1 METVSI
7 TTESNVVAP
16 RLSADFRYPSG
27 VLSPAK
33 FAFALLGLTDLYP
46 WQILVLEAFGQGLA
60 TVLLAANG
68 SGKTRMVI
76 APLVLW
82 LLTYW
87 PRSIIPITSGSWTQ
101 IEQQLWPAI
110 EAHRHR
116 YPQWDWKSM
125 ALTTPEGGR
134 AFTFST
140 LEPGR
145 AEGYHGTDD
154 APCAYVIDE
163 AKSVPDGIYH
173 ASRRC
178 TCQFR
183 LVSSSAGGPKGFFY
197 DLNHRL
203 RSRHW
208 VKRVTYEDCPHLA
221 AKYAEDSEI
230 YQPDDPILRAMHFS
244 EFGTQADYTPI
255 VNPMLLKRL
264 FELPPAKVTNSR
276 TAFCDFAAGGNENV
290 LALRDG
296 NKVDLIRCW
305 RESDTV
311 QTVRQFVAEFQRL
324 RLVPSE
330 IFGDDGGLGHN
341 IIDSLTE
348 TGWPIN
354 RVNNSEPALDSEHY
368 TNLGSEM
375 WFVAARKI
383 ERRTVIL
390 PDDPI
395 FFRQATERKA
405 EYDSKQRMRA
415 EPKEKL
421 RESPDR
427 ADAVFGSLAM
437 ENRGGGVSSMQSI
450 RVGSNPFQSTT
461 IDFSSS

>member
-1 METVSI
+1 MNV
-7 TTESNVVAP
+7 TEQKPVKLDPN
-16 RLSADFRYPSG
+16 FRYPPG
-27 VLSPAK
+27 VISPAR
-33 FAFALLGLTDLYP
+33 FAVAMLGLRNLYP
-46 WQILVLEAFGQGLA
+46 WQILALEAFGQGLA

-68 SGKTRMVI
+68 SGKTRLVI
-76 APLVLW
+76 APIVLW
-82 LLTYW
+82 LLTYF
-87 PRSIIPITSGSWTQ
+87 PNCIVPLTSGSWTQ
-101 IEQQLWPAI
+101 LEQQLWPAI
-110 EAHRHR
+110 ESYRPL
-116 YPQWDWKSM
+116 YPQWDWRSM
-125 ALTTPEGGR
+125 QLSTPTGGR

-154 APCAYVIDE
+154 APCAYIIDE

-178 TCQFR
+178 TCQYR

-230 YQPDDPILRAMHFS
+230 YEPDDPILRAMHFS

-255 VNPMLLKRL
+255 VNPTLLKRL
-264 FELPPAKVTNSR
+264 FELPPGKLTNSR

-296 NKVDLIRCW
+296 NRVDLIRCW
-305 RESDTV
+305 RELDTI
-311 QTVRQFVAEFQRL
+311 QTVRQFIAEFQRL

-330 IFGDDGGLGHN
+330 IFGDEGGLGHV
-341 IIDSLTE
+341 ICDALTE
-348 TGWPIN
+348 AGWQIN
-354 RVNNSEPALDSEHY
+354 RVNNGEAASDPEHY
-368 TNLGSEM
+368 ANIGSEM
-375 WFVAARKI
+375 WFTAARKI

-390 PDDPI
+390 PNDAV
-395 FFRQATERKA
+395 FFRQATTRKA

-415 EPKEKL
+415 EDKRNMK
-421 RESPDR
+421 ESPDR
-427 ADAVFGSLAM
+427 ADAVFGALHM
-437 ENRGGGVSSMQSI
+437 ENRGNTASAM
-450 RVGSNPFQSTT
+450 RAMAVGSNPFGGTN
-461 IDFSSS
+461 IDFSAS